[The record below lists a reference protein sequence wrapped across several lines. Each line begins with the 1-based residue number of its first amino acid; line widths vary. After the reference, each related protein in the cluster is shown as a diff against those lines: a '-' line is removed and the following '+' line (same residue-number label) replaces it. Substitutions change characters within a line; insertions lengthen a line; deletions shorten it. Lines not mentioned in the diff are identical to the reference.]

1 MSEKKVMVI
10 DGNNYFTRM
19 FYSVDRTK
27 ENYLEEIIN
36 RFLAFREK
44 YSDKRLIFTFDTCKS
59 ARRLELFPEYKMKRS
74 ENVGEEE
81 RRERLEGVIFFMN
94 VIKYCGFVVLEGNG
108 YEADDY
114 IACVVAML
122 KPRNQV
128 VIVST
133 DKDLW
138 QLVDMNVR
146 VYDPIKMIYIEQ
158 DNFKFV
164 VEVEQKYY
172 LDFKCMVGDDSDEI
186 PGVKSIGPKTALK
199 FIEEY
204 GHLQDI
210 LNGINKK
217 EKKSEKEK
225 TLLDGIDILN
235 RNRKLMSLKIPINDE
250 RLQEI
255 IKKVIGGGVKTD
267 KENLHKLLGMK
278 SLGCLYK
285 NILRSCFV

>member
-27 ENYLEEIIN
+27 ENYIEEILN
-36 RFLAFREK
+36 RFLAFKEK
-44 YSDKRLIFTFDTCKS
+44 YSDKRIIFTFDTCKS
-59 ARRLELFPEYKMKRS
+59 TRRLELFPEYKLKRS
-74 ENVGEEE
+74 DKVDEQE
-81 RRERLEGVIFFMN
+81 RKERFEGVIFFMN
-94 VIKYCGFVVLEGNG
+94 LIKCCGFVVLEGNG

-128 VIVST
+128 VVVST

-138 QLVDMNVR
+138 QLVDTNVR

-217 EKKSEKEK
+217 DKKSEKEK
-225 TLLDGIDILN
+225 ILLEGIDILN
-235 RNRKLMSLKIPINDE
+235 RNRKLMSLKIPINDIH
-250 RLQEI
+250 LQDI
-255 IKKVIGGGVKTD
+255 IKKVIGAGIKTD
-267 KENLHKLLGMK
+267 KDILHKLLGTKAM
-278 SLGCLYK
+278 GHMYK
-285 NILRSCFV
+285 NFLRTCFV